1 MHKIN
6 IIEEINSAGNCFWA
20 IWQYV
25 GGHNWEISIYT
36 DEECNDL
43 IESYVIPI
51 LTLPKWNEKERWDFI
66 EDTIL
71 HSVKYTIER
80 L

>member
-1 MHKIN
+1 MNKIN
-6 IIEEINSAGNCFWA
+6 VIEEINSAGNCFWA
-20 IWQYV
+20 TYRFV
-25 GGHNWEISIYT
+25 GGNSWEINIYT
-36 DEECNDL
+36 DDECNDL

-51 LTLPKWNEKERWDFI
+51 LALPKWNEKERRDFI
-66 EDTIL
+66 DDTIL